1 MGINALKAAKDLRGI
16 VEAVKTTYEQSVKDE
31 IYHSEE
37 CTDIVH
43 ALELLKLTPRQRLN
57 LSEQL
62 GVSRWK
68 RRKAKEDKELLQ
80 PLAEYLKRQ
89 KGMAGELDKVILAIS
104 DLTKTQTMRVYR
116 PKVRTDLGSIFEHRA
131 RERTAAAVGN
141 IRRDRRV
148 RCGINL

>member
-1 MGINALKAAKDLRGI
+1 MELNALKAAKDLHGI
-16 VEAVKTTYEQSVKDE
+16 IKSVKVAYDQSVKDE
-31 IYHSEE
+31 VYYNDE
-37 CTDIVH
+37 CTDLVH
-43 ALELLKLTPRQRLN
+43 ALELLVLTPKQRLD
-57 LSEQL
+57 LSSQL

-80 PLAEYLKRQ
+80 PLSEYLKRQ

-141 IRRDRRV
+141 IRRDRVV
-148 RCGINL
+148 RNGINL